1 MFWCSLEM
9 VLFPMAFGDW
19 FAMFPEKEK
28 IFEEVTPMWRSA
40 ADAAQRLTEVAQI
53 PLTSSFHF
61 FL

>member
-1 MFWCSLEM
+1 
-9 VLFPMAFGDW
+9 MAFGDW

-28 IFEEVTPMWRSA
+28 IIEEVTPMWRSA

-53 PLTSSFHF
+53 PLISSFHF